1 MSSCVGSDSTPDSKD
16 VRLCVHDYRAFGM
29 VRAALQTAVAV
40 VSSHVLL
47 INSLGNGG
55 SLCCLY
61 LSGHPRPC
69 VIHSSVFTLI
79 SSCVGFL
86 RLVSCI
92 FGGMRRASQPNSV
105 FLRVFFSNLSIK

>member
-55 SLCCLY
+55 KSML
-61 LSGHPRPC
+61 
-69 VIHSSVFTLI
+69 
-79 SSCVGFL
+79 
-86 RLVSCI
+86 LVLEWTPAAMCYS
-92 FGGMRRASQPNSV
+92 
-105 FLRVFFSNLSIK
+105 